1 MKRLMAVA
9 AMLFMMPVA
18 AGAQDAIPAL
28 KGTWRGTGKILLFGT
43 TEHLS
48 GTPQN
53 AVVRDLEVTHT
64 VAGQDGPLIW
74 GTTSSANN
82 DIKEYAVETGANGT
96 PTCRQASASKACSMP
111 LPDRMRTGLWAESPR
126 SSNACPMARAA
137 ARAST

>member
-1 MKRLMAVA
+1 MKRLAAA

-48 GTPQN
+48 GSPQN

-64 VAGQDGPLIW
+64 VTGQDGRLIW
-74 GTTSSANN
+74 VRHRPPTTTARNPSPGRCLPTTRRSRAP
-82 DIKEYAVETGANGT
+82 IPTAMTGSQS
-96 PTCRQASASKACSMP
+96 CR
-111 LPDRMRTGLWAESPR
+111 
-126 SSNACPMARAA
+126 
-137 ARAST
+137 